1 LLQSADTF
9 CLVTE
14 LESPPD
20 DRSEIT
26 RRVSARLA
34 AGKVQVP
41 MLPRVATEVMALAR
55 SANASAAQLAAL
67 VHKDPSLAAR
77 LLRVANSVAYAPS
90 APIVSLQQAITR
102 MGIGTLTDLTMAAS
116 VKGLVF
122 LVPTFEDHL
131 HALWRGSLATAAF
144 AKEIARSRRANVE
157 TAFLCGLLFGI
168 GRPMVLQMAVED
180 VKAKSLDIKSV
191 AVRAHIMEAENV
203 LQIEAGVFVAERWKL
218 PPAVMASIR
227 FHESPADAGEQ
238 QTDAATVGVAS
249 ILAANALATEPLET
263 PAAPS
268 EQALSILNLYPDEI
282 EGIVA
287 RKASILEMVNSM
299 TA

>member
-1 LLQSADTF
+1 M
-9 CLVTE
+9 VPE
-14 LESPPD
+14 VESSPD
-20 DRSEIT
+20 ECSDVA
-26 RRVSARLA
+26 RRVSARLT
-34 AGKVQVP
+34 AGKVSVP
-41 MLPRVATEVMALAR
+41 MLPRVATEVMTLAR
-55 SANASAAQLAAL
+55 SSNASAAQLAAL

-77 LLRVANSVAYAPS
+77 LLRVANSVAYSTAV
-90 APIVSLQQAITR
+90 PIVSLQQAITR

-122 LVPTFEDHL
+122 KVPTFEDHL
-131 HALWRGSLATAAF
+131 HGLWRCSLATAAF

-157 TAFLCGLLFGI
+157 TAFLCGLLYGI

-180 VKAKSLDIKSV
+180 VKAKYLEINSPT
-191 AVRAHIMEAENV
+191 VRAQILNAENV
-203 LQIEAGVFVAERWKL
+203 LQIDAGVFVAERWKL

-238 QTDAATVGVAS
+238 QIDAATVGVAR
-249 ILAANALATEPLET
+249 ILAANALGKDPLEN
-263 PAAPS
+263 PAVPS

-287 RKASILEMVNSM
+287 RKASIMDMVNTM

>member
-1 LLQSADTF
+1 
-9 CLVTE
+9 VVPE
-14 LESPPD
+14 VESQPD
-20 DRSEIT
+20 DRSEVV
-26 RRVSARLA
+26 RRVSARLV

-41 MLPRVATEVMALAR
+41 MLPRVATEVMSLAR

-67 VHKDPSLAAR
+67 VHKDPALAAR
-77 LLRVANSVAYAPS
+77 LLRVANSVAYSPAV
-90 APIVSLQQAITR
+90 PIVSLQQAITR

-116 VKGLVF
+116 VKGL
-122 LVPTFEDHL
+122 TFEDHL
-131 HALWRGSLATAAF
+131 HLLWRTSLATAAF

-180 VKAKSLDIKSV
+180 VNAKSLDIKSPV
-191 AVRAHIMEAENV
+191 VRAQILDAENV
-203 LQIEAGVFVAERWKL
+203 LQIDAGVFVAERWKL

-227 FHESPADAGEQ
+227 HHESPADAGEQ
-238 QTDAATVGVAS
+238 QTDAATVGVAK
-249 ILAANALATEPLET
+249 ILAANALAGDPPENPLV
-263 PAAPS
+263 PS

-287 RKASILEMVNSM
+287 RKASILEMVNTM